1 MPKKPKEFP
10 EKEMLKTFEASGLV
24 DYMEYLQS
32 NKRIMFTN
40 FRAGIAKGLGL
51 TLGMSVVLGLAAWIL
66 TAMVNLPVIGEWAA
80 EAEQFMVEFQE
91 STNYSDD
98 FEKMNAL
105 LEQINENLQ
114 QDASSAPAQAE
125 LAVQA
130 EAAAQAEVAART
142 ESAATAVT
150 SESTEAT
157 SE

>member
-32 NKRIMFTN
+32 NKRILLTN

-66 TAMVNLPVIGEWAA
+66 TKMVNLPVIGEWAQ
-80 EAEQFMVEFQE
+80 EAEEFMVQFQE

-98 FEKMNAL
+98 FARMNAL

-114 QDASSAPAQAE
+114 ANATAGAMVAE
-125 LAVQA
+125 TPTGT
-130 EAAAQAEVAART
+130 EDPSDSGPESPERT
-142 ESAATAVT
+142 E
-150 SESTEAT
+150 
-157 SE
+157 